1 MSTLQSYRR
10 APAGIAL
17 EDVELFL
24 SGETEVERRDGLM
37 FLPIARTGTWKRS
50 PLPGG
55 RPLVIDE
62 PLFNDVK
69 QAFDAKAWE
78 YVTVPLSHKDRVDE
92 NTGFIKAL
100 EIRDDPARPGA
111 KKLWGGFKFTE
122 PDVEGKVERRT
133 IAGRS
138 VGITLKGVHR
148 TSDGK
153 YFPRVLKHVAL
164 TNAPWLDGLDDEAI
178 AAARDDIG
186 TLDGHEYQ
194 MAYTLV
200 GDGDGPDSEGADVD
214 APPPEAHYRVAS
226 DVARCGSCAH
236 FDDAGS
242 YCEVWRASVADDHV
256 SDAYTARDIA
266 PGGGQDLL
274 PASREESTH
283 TRGGDN
289 MPEDP
294 ETGGAEGTEGAV
306 ADAVVELSR
315 DDLNEM
321 IVAAVAE
328 DRAARDS
335 ATEVE
340 LAQNRREVRELRV
353 AARMRELQ
361 EAGHIPAVL
370 TVAEEIMLADNTDT
384 PILALAQE
392 GDEGD
397 IELSATGI
405 VERVLAAFPPTVL
418 TLAQAEIAATTA
430 PPEGEDINKIV
441 DAAWEELHKDGA
453 QQVRA

>member
-1 MSTLQSYRR
+1 MSNLQSYRR

-50 PLPGG
+50 PIPGG

-100 EIRDDPARPGA
+100 EIRDDEKRPGA

-122 PDVEGKVERRT
+122 PDVEGKVARRT

-153 YFPRVLKHVAL
+153 FFPRVLKHVAL

-186 TLDGHEYQ
+186 TLDDHEYQ
-194 MAYTLV
+194 MAYTL
-200 GDGDGPDSEGADVD
+200 ADDTVDPD
-214 APPPEAHYRVAS
+214 APPAEAHYRVAS

-236 FDDAGS
+236 YDDAGS
-242 YCEVWRASVADDHV
+242 YCEVWHATVADDHV
-256 SDAYTARDIA
+256 SDAYTAREVA
-266 PGGGQDLL
+266 PGGGPDLL
-274 PASREESTH
+274 PASREGSPH

-294 ETGGAEGTEGAV
+294 ETGTEGTEGAAGAP

-321 IVAAVAE
+321 IHAAVAE

-392 GDEGD
+392 GDDPD

-418 TLAQAEIAATTA
+418 TLAQAEIAATTE
-430 PPEGEDINKIV
+430 PPEGEDIDKIV
-441 DAAWEELHKDGA
+441 DEAWDELHKGGA